1 MTGAANAADLSLEQ
15 MPSHSVATDPLPS
28 GSSLL
33 LPLKQ
38 DPGYESSIVP
48 DSGMQFSSES
58 CLLYT
63 SDAADE

>member
-1 MTGAANAADLSLEQ
+1 MNAADGSLEQ
-15 MPSHSVATDPLPS
+15 MPSQPAAADSLPS

-48 DSGMQFSSES
+48 DSGAHFS
-58 CLLYT
+58 LKVWNYVWI
-63 SDAADE
+63 